1 MSPLLLLAGLGTSSV
16 DGGSADMRA
25 LDATR
30 MAFKFGCRARV
41 AWIPHGYLS
50 WGRERCISRE
60 RAPGLVSRTT
70 LNGWQDS
77 VCAVCVSFKTG
88 SRNP

>member
-1 MSPLLLLAGLGTSSV
+1 
-16 DGGSADMRA
+16 MRA

-60 RAPGLVSRTT
+60 RAPGLVSRRT
-70 LNGWQDS
+70 LDGCGWEDS
-77 VCAVCVSFKTG
+77 VVLCVSFKTG